1 MNSIYIS
8 PMKIET
14 VNLTFQDNSKKHFE
28 NIRMIVYEL
37 ETTKIV
43 LNDNRK
49 YFYQSAW
56 IKEME
61 VM

>member
-14 VNLTFQDNSKKHFE
+14 VDLTFQDDSKKHFE
-28 NIRMIVYEL
+28 NVRTIIFEL

-43 LNDNRK
+43 LRDHRF

-56 IKEME
+56 IKIME